1 VELIGERPFEQDENY
16 RKFVEVSKTFGL
28 TQDEMDARKVRKSGT
43 NPLGH
48 YHNPSG
54 FAF

>member
-1 VELIGERPFEQDENY
+1 VEIIGPRPFEQDENY

-28 TQDEMDARKVRKSGT
+28 TQKQKDAKQARSWS

-48 YHNPSG
+48 YHNPG
-54 FAF
+54 GLAF